1 MQHWRVMFEH
11 QKDKNY
17 QHLVA
22 KLLDSTAA
30 TVMTGLLR
38 MVQAVLMGLKY
49 RQIQGLMLPCVEIFY
64 KGSTD
69 EVRYRKLCG

>member
-1 MQHWRVMFEH
+1 MLEH

-49 RQIQGLMLPCVEIFY
+49 KQY
-64 KGSTD
+64 KGECHLVSKFVQKETMMRTD
-69 EVRYRKLCG
+69 IGNSAVNRVL